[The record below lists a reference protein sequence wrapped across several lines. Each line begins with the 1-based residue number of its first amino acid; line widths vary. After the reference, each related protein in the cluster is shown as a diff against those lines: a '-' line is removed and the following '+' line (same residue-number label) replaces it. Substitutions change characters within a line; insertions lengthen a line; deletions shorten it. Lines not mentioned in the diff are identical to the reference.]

1 MARMTF
7 FDQLSYDFTKKIC
20 EVHNTTYSL
29 ECVVTSKF
37 LSASQCEKNFVKS
50 TLQYLCN
57 LFSKNVVFTNF
68 FYKSLRANLR
78 DFHNALCAFHL
89 IPQKSCIAISRKMR
103 SKQEQ
108 FQQQLFNGSIQRC
121 SPNLSFQKRKPLVT
135 KINLKSGLELFF
147 PPLFQENFRNVIFK
161 ICHVFNDISH
171 LNIQFWRVQS
181 SKQLS
186 IHWNWNHWRVELE
199 NFWNLDFN
207 HDGNL
212 FTFVSVPKM
221 LPTLYWQE

>member
-1 MARMTF
+1 MGSGQGQPTWARLL
-7 FDQLSYDFTKKIC
+7 LSKWVHQYYKRQIGGYIC
-20 EVHNTTYSL
+20 EGL
-29 ECVVTSKF
+29 
-37 LSASQCEKNFVKS
+37 
-50 TLQYLCN
+50 
-57 LFSKNVVFTNF
+57 
-68 FYKSLRANLR
+68 
-78 DFHNALCAFHL
+78 
-89 IPQKSCIAISRKMR
+89 
-103 SKQEQ
+103 QEQ